1 MKITVSII
9 ALWLCVPVLGQT
21 SLADYRAAVADYSW
35 QLKIAA
41 SKSDAAAETA
51 GQARTG
57 YLPRLA
63 MDGSFT
69 ATVRHFDGVERWTFS
84 LLPQLVQTVYGGG
97 AVRAAARQA
106 ELGYGIALC
115 DEEFSRLDVRYA
127 ADYAYWNLS
136 AVELYAAS
144 MRQYVAIIRSLKEVV
159 GRRFSEGYIA
169 KGDVLM
175 IDARLSEAEYS
186 LVSAEQSYEVA
197 LHNFNILR
205 GTDAAL
211 GVQLAQGIRDSLPMP
226 GRVVAAEALER
237 DRSLSMSPML
247 MRDMDKA
254 VARIQRAISQ
264 GETIA
269 VFGDYDVDG
278 ITSTVLLM
286 DYLKSCG
293 VRCLRH
299 IPRRI
304 EEGYGL
310 SKEAIQ
316 GLRDQGATLMIT
328 VDCGITGNEEVDFA
342 ASIGLDVVIT
352 DHHECKEELPR
363 ALAVVDPHRSDCPYP
378 FKHLAGVGVALKLVL
393 ALGGESREDAL
404 FARYC
409 TLAAIGTIAD
419 VMRMEGENR
428 TIAFCG
434 LEALPHTD
442 FVGVHALLKE
452 AGLLGKPITSVQIG
466 FVLAPRINAAGRMG
480 AADLAADLLE
490 TDDPARAE
498 ELAKALCDLNRERQA
513 VEQAI
518 CADATE
524 KIERLRAEDR
534 SALVLSSED
543 WHQGVVG
550 IVASRL
556 SEKYACP
563 SFMIHLKDGV
573 GKGSCRSYGGFNLFS
588 ALESCADLLEGF
600 GGHELAAG
608 FTISEENI
616 DAFRARMNRYVRS
629 ASGGE
634 RAVSC
639 LDVDA
644 PISCPGEVTLAEVE
658 QLDQLEP
665 YGAGNPRPVFALLG
679 ATVDVL
685 QPVGQGKHLKLRL
698 SKGTC
703 RFDAIFFSMT
713 EETCGVA
720 AGMRVDAAFYLQ
732 ANTFRGNTTL
742 QLQLIDIR
750 PSLTPS
756 RHEAADLDLLHRL
769 VAGEG
774 LTGQE
779 RARLQA
785 SRSQFAA
792 FWTVLE
798 RQLRRG
804 KAEEEMLPFL
814 RRLSALSG
822 GCESFLRAGLALAV
836 FQERGLIAL
845 SVQGD
850 QVTLSL
856 NPIQGKVDLFAC
868 PYLSRLREDAAGKS
882 GGVVS

>member
-1 MKITVSII
+1 MRFKKWNIGTPAERDVALLRSAGYPYLLSTV
-9 ALWLCVPVLGQT
+9 L
-21 SLADYRAAVADYSW
+21 
-35 QLKIAA
+35 
-41 SKSDAAAETA
+41 
-51 GQARTG
+51 
-57 YLPRLA
+57 
-63 MDGSFT
+63 
-69 ATVRHFDGVERWTFS
+69 
-84 LLPQLVQTVYGGG
+84 
-97 AVRAAARQA
+97 AARGVTTA
-106 ELGYGIALC
+106 EA
-115 DEEFSRLDVRYA
+115 
-127 ADYAYWNLS
+127 
-136 AVELYAAS
+136 
-144 MRQYVAIIRSLKEVV
+144 
-159 GRRFSEGYIA
+159 
-169 KGDVLM
+169 
-175 IDARLSEAEYS
+175 
-186 LVSAEQSYEVA
+186 
-197 LHNFNILR
+197 
-205 GTDAAL
+205 
-211 GVQLAQGIRDSLPMP
+211 
-226 GRVVAAEALER
+226 AAEALER

-573 GKGSCRSYGGFNLFS
+573 GKGSCRSFGGFNLFA
-588 ALESCADLLEGF
+588 ALDACAPLLEEY

-608 FTISEENI
+608 FTILEENI
-616 DAFRARMNRYVRS
+616 PAFHAAMDRLVGDYADHHPMT
-629 ASGGE
+629 
-634 RAVSC
+634 AV

-644 PISCPGEVTLAEVE
+644 DINDCALLTCRQIDELSL
-658 QLDQLEP
+658 LEP
-665 YGAGNPRPVFALLG
+665 FGSGNPKPVLRLQRMQVVSCA
-679 ATVDVL
+679 DV
-685 QPVGQGKHLKLRL
+685 GGGRHLKMKLRRD
-698 SKGTC
+698 GHT
-703 RFDAIFFSMT
+703 FDAIFFSANSA
-713 EETCGVA
+713 A
-720 AGMRVDAAFYLQ
+720 AGISPGDRVDVVFTPQINEY
-732 ANTFRGNTTL
+732 RGRREL
-742 QLQLIDIR
+742 QLQLCDLR
-750 PSLTPS
+750 PSPTRVQAEQALFERLCAGDSLTA
-756 RHEAADLDLLHRL
+756 REAALLLPERDDFAYLWRFLQRSCAAGPAAGPVERLARCAVRSTPAHRSYGRTMVCFQVLD
-769 VAGEG
+769 
-774 LTGQE
+774 
-779 RARLQA
+779 
-785 SRSQFAA
+785 
-792 FWTVLE
+792 
-798 RQLRRG
+798 
-804 KAEEEMLPFL
+804 
-814 RRLSALSG
+814 
-822 GCESFLRAGLALAV
+822 
-836 FQERGLIAL
+836 ERGLIQ
-845 SVQGD
+845 VEHGQ
-850 QVTLSL
+850 QRVRVTLTT
-856 NPIQGKVDLFAC
+856 PAEKVDLEQSE
-868 PYLSRLREDAAGKS
+868 LMKKLRSFLEP
-882 GGVVS
+882 